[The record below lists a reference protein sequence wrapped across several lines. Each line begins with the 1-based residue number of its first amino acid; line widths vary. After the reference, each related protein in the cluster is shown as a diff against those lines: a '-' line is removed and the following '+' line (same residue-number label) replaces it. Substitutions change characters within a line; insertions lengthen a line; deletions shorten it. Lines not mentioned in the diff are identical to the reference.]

1 MFRHIEYLAA
11 HRNEVRTLR
20 DTRLFARD
28 VLASYRFLDN
38 HYSQVKYI
46 FEKARDTDP
55 RILDAMIWL
64 NLDEPIDANIDLF
77 KTSWVSAK
85 DLCLGI
91 EYDFG
96 HCRYVRSSL
105 ICYDRLLTAL
115 EVKKIQ
121 KPMLEILTPE
131 LQQPKSTFQK
141 LCAFWQQ
148 GVLCDVELEVDGNIF
163 KAHRIILASGSLFW
177 ENTLIGGW
185 RGVGECTISITQTT
199 AHTVSAML
207 HFLYTGE
214 LPPTPNDTSA
224 SENLKHMMD
233 WLVTANQ
240 WDMVL
245 FKTHIEEMI
254 LQRDYVRPKTVRE
267 VLGVARE
274 AQAKTLSQFCE
285 AYIKANRKV
294 IERIDYLVT

>member
-11 HRNEVRTLR
+11 HRNKVRTLR
-20 DTRLFARD
+20 DTQLFARD

-46 FEKARDTDP
+46 SEKARDTDP
-55 RILDAMIWL
+55 GILDAMIWL
-64 NLDEPIDANIDLF
+64 NLDEPIDANLDLF
-77 KTSWVSAK
+77 QTSWASAK

-105 ICYDRLLTAL
+105 ILYDKLLTAL

-121 KPMLEILTPE
+121 KPMLEILKPE
-131 LQQPKSTFQK
+131 LHQPKSTLQK

-148 GVLCDVELEVDGNIF
+148 GKLCDVELVVGGNIF
-163 KAHRIILASGSLFW
+163 KAHRIVLASGSLFW
-177 ENTLIGGW
+177 ENMLIGGW
-185 RGVGECTISITQTT
+185 RGAEECKISITQAP

-214 LPPTPNDTSA
+214 LPPTPNDTNA

-233 WLVTANQ
+233 WLVAANQ
-240 WDMVL
+240 WDMVS
-245 FKTHIEEMI
+245 FKIHTEEMI
-254 LQRDYVRPKTVRE
+254 LQRDYIRPKTVRQ
-267 VLGVARE
+267 VLGIARE
-274 AQAKTLSQFCE
+274 ARAKTLSQFCE

-294 IERIDYLVT
+294 IERIDYPVM